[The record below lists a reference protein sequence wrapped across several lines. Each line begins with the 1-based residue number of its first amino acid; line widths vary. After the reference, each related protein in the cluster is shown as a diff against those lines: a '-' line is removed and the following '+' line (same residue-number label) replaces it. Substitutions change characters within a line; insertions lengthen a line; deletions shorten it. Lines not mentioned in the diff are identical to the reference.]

1 MGGSKFNK
9 VREKICDA
17 AVQTVLCG
25 KEDTVRVIP
34 HIDQPSRKEIR
45 RLRRKLD
52 ASEDWQRDG
61 DVVYNAHGVSFQ
73 GIASWG
79 DQIDIRLDG
88 YDHRFKVL
96 YLDRFMER
104 KAYLLPVNKSAK
116 CLPDIDLGDGELQY
130 LIEMANAISN
140 QPAGREYLYILKNPL
155 RPASQARI
163 LESTQLDWDS
173 EEFLVL
179 LERHLELLPILTAAL
194 DSQLRAL
201 KKLRSAPVGL
211 YNFLCPQK
219 DAAAQEWLLSVMR
232 AVTFSTETSEYP
244 GPIMVQDLAVWNRCY
259 RRFAVINATSR
270 ELIRPILNDLQE
282 RDQMR
287 KCGDCPPP
295 FAPTLPVSVSKS
307 AICSPFCV
315 DVRLP
320 RGLAPLSGRQMDL
333 LRLAMGKVLS
343 TKTADKAC
351 EKWEDQM
358 RSPSAYRWSGFE
370 VWRNVLAGRMVKAW
384 FDTDEQRGRAANL
397 FRQSQQQQD
406 AEAQVRSA
414 AISSAYEYLAN
425 PARYEDRIADRPA
438 TKGSADE
445 LLSDEFFAFCF
456 DPAAGPAK
464 GSKLLA
470 FNKDSLRRLLRSINV
485 GDENYDAVLDFC
497 EKEGLLVKRDHSITL
512 GNETFHGI
520 TFKRQM

>member
-1 MGGSKFNK
+1 MGGLKFNK
-9 VREKICDA
+9 AREEICNA

-25 KEDTVRVIP
+25 KEDTVRMIP

-45 RLRRKLD
+45 HLRRKLD

-61 DVVYNAHGVSFQ
+61 DVAYNAYGMSFQ

-79 DQIDIRLDG
+79 GQIDIRLDG

-116 CLPDIDLGDGELQY
+116 CLPDIDLGEGELQS
-130 LIEMANAISN
+130 LIEMAKTISN
-140 QPAGREYLYILKNPL
+140 QTAGREYLYILKNPL

-163 LESTQLDWDS
+163 QKSKQLVWDS

-179 LERHLELLPILTAAL
+179 LESHPELFPILTAAL

-232 AVTFSTETSEYP
+232 AVTFSTEASEYP
-244 GPIMVQDLAVWNRCY
+244 GPIVVQDLAMWSKCY
-259 RRFAVINATSR
+259 RRLTVINATSR

-287 KCGDCPPP
+287 KCGDCLPP
-295 FAPTLPVSVSKS
+295 FAPTLPISVSRS
-307 AICSPFCV
+307 AVCSPLCV
-315 DVRLP
+315 DVQLP
-320 RGLAPLSGRQMDL
+320 KGLTLLSGHQQDL
-333 LRLAMGKVLS
+333 LRLAMGKALS
-343 TKTADKAC
+343 TKTADKVC

-370 VWRNVLAGRMVKAW
+370 VWRNVLAEQMVKAW
-384 FDTDEQRGRAANL
+384 FDTNEQRGRAANL
-397 FRQSQQQQD
+397 FQQSQYQQD
-406 AEAQVRSA
+406 ADAQVRSA
-414 AISSAYEYLAN
+414 AIHSAYEYLAD
-425 PARYEDRIADRPA
+425 PARYEARITDRPA
-438 TKGSADE
+438 TKESAE
-445 LLSDEFFAFCF
+445 KLLSDEFFAFRF
-456 DPAAGPAK
+456 EPTK
-464 GSKLLA
+464 GHDKGTKFLV
-470 FNKDSLRRLLRSINV
+470 FNKDSLCRLLRSINV

-512 GNETFHGI
+512 DGETFHGI
-520 TFKRQM
+520 TFERQI

>member
-1 MGGSKFNK
+1 MGESKFNK

-25 KEDTVRVIP
+25 KEDTVRMIP
-34 HIDQPSRKEIR
+34 HIDQPSRKETR
-45 RLRRKLD
+45 HLRRKLD

-61 DVVYNAHGVSFQ
+61 NVVYNAYGMSFQ
-73 GIASWG
+73 GTASWG

-163 LESTQLDWDS
+163 QESKQLDWDS

-194 DSQLRAL
+194 DSQLRVL

-211 YNFLCPQK
+211 YNFLSPQK

-232 AVTFSTETSEYP
+232 AVTFSTEASEYP
-244 GPIMVQDLAVWNRCY
+244 GPIMVQDLAMWNRCY

-270 ELIRPILNDLQE
+270 ELIRPILSDLQE

-315 DVRLP
+315 DVKLP
-320 RGLAPLSGRQMDL
+320 R
-333 LRLAMGKVLS
+333 
-343 TKTADKAC
+343 
-351 EKWEDQM
+351 
-358 RSPSAYRWSGFE
+358 
-370 VWRNVLAGRMVKAW
+370 VLA
-384 FDTDEQRGRAANL
+384 
-397 FRQSQQQQD
+397 
-406 AEAQVRSA
+406 RSA
-414 AISSAYEYLAN
+414 AVRSAYEYLAD
-425 PARYEDRIADRPA
+425 PARYKNRITDRPT
-438 TKGSADE
+438 TKERAED

-456 DPAAGPAK
+456 DPATGPAK

-470 FNKDSLRRLLRSINV
+470 FNKDSLLRLLRSINV

-497 EKEGLLVKRDHSITL
+497 EKEGLLVKRDHTITL
-512 GNETFHGI
+512 GGETFHGI
-520 TFKRQM
+520 TFKKQM